1 MFRRGGGVSARN
13 NGIVSGF
20 DEMPR
25 QGFAPENEERVA
37 GDMFTNY
44 LDQYEQKKYEPIT
57 LTRPERSA
65 ADIVKEIYT
74 MPQKPSNFSQS
85 D

>member
-25 QGFAPENEERVA
+25 QGFAPENEERVVVR
-37 GDMFTNY
+37 MIC
-44 LDQYEQKKYEPIT
+44 LQI
-57 LTRPERSA
+57 
-65 ADIVKEIYT
+65 I
-74 MPQKPSNFSQS
+74 
-85 D
+85 